1 MDLTIVSILSIVAAI
16 ISFFLALT
24 IHEFSHGLVAYVLG
38 DMTAKN
44 EGRLTLNP
52 VVHIDPIGTLLLPG
66 LLLISGS
73 PLMFGWARPVPYNPY
88 NLRNGAQG
96 QFMVAL
102 AGPLSN
108 IIMCIASAVAL
119 KFALVSLGASNLL
132 ILFLSNLLVIN
143 FVLGIFNLIPI
154 PPLDGSKILMS
165 VLPPRFQHV
174 AVFLESYGTILLIG
188 LLIINATVFP
198 FLRIILEFGLG
209 VITQFFDI
217 HFPSP

>member
-1 MDLTIVSILSIVAAI
+1 MDLAIASILPIAAAI

-24 IHEFSHGLVAYVLG
+24 IHEFSHGLVAYALG
-38 DMTAKN
+38 DLTAKN

-52 VVHIDPIGTLLLPG
+52 VAHIDPVGTLLLPG

-108 IIMCIASAVAL
+108 IIICIVSAIAL
-119 KFALVSLGASNLL
+119 KFALFSLDASNLL
-132 ILFLSNLLVIN
+132 VLFLANLLVIN

-154 PPLDGSKILMS
+154 PPLDGSKVLMS
-165 VLPPRFQHV
+165 ILPPRYEYI
-174 AVFLESYGTILLIG
+174 AIFLEQYGTILLIG
-188 LLIINATVFP
+188 LLIVNATVFP
-198 FLRIILEFGLG
+198 FLGIILEFGLG
-209 VITQFFDI
+209 VITHLLDI
-217 HFPSP
+217 RL